1 MKSKIVRQL
10 GAMLLAGA
18 MIVTSGN
25 VTTYAAEQT
34 DENVEVDIAQNEEL
48 YGAEMDDVEKLEKGD
63 GYFICKELLNGK
75 EKYVAYILIDKTE
88 RSIDDILKDIAN
100 SKYMTAGNV
109 VAITTVKKIAKI
121 DSNIIKKV
129 RKYKWNIKLC
139 ARFYNPMD
147 YHDIYFEKMND
158 EDKEYS
164 FKVTYNTDESV
175 IDNLKNK
182 GILGYSFSIDSTD
195 KNNVPYEKFMEEGEV
210 GLYECVDNDL
220 YKQPVPRE
228 DMRLYYYDEYRDKYV
243 LFDRGMYFSCDQVIN
258 NRDADRSYMEVKSS
272 KINCY
277 GTYLVC
283 SADLPNSMV
292 FNLTGLEKSGDNL
305 FYYKNGLRD
314 TSYTGLCDYNGNTYY
329 VKSGTVDYSANMLYE
344 YNGSTWNIKNGKV
357 DKTESVTMNNGSLVY
372 TKNGKTSNETTLCKY
387 NGGWYY
393 IHNGKVDYNANTL
406 CKYNGSWWYVQN
418 GKVNFKYTGLCKF
431 NGSWWYVSGGRV
443 NFNAT
448 GLCKYN
454 GSWWYVSGGRV
465 NFNVT
470 GLCKYN
476 GTWWYVS
483 GGRVNFNATGLCKYN
498 GSWWYVSSGKVNFNA
513 TRLCKYNGTWWY
525 VSKGKVNFN
534 VTGLCKY
541 NGNWFYVENGAVKF
555 KNTLCKYNG
564 TWWYVNNG
572 VVNFSKTTLCKYGK
586 NWFAVSKG
594 KVAWNYTGYMNYN
607 GKKYKVVKGIVK
619 F

>member
-18 MIVTSGN
+18 MLVTSGN

-34 DENVEVDIAQNEEL
+34 DESVEVKETQEEQADENVVVDETHNNEL
-48 YGAEMDDVEKLEKGD
+48 YGANMRKVKKLEEGD
-63 GYFICKELLNGK
+63 GYYICKEVLNGK
-75 EKYVAYILIDKTE
+75 EKYVAYILIDDTE
-88 RSIDDILKDIAN
+88 RSIDDILEDVAN
-100 SKYMTAGNV
+100 SRYMTSGNV
-109 VAITTVKKIAKI
+109 VAITTMRDTAKMEP
-121 DSNIIKKV
+121 SLSKKV
-129 RKYKWNIKLC
+129 NAYGLQIKLC
-139 ARFYNPMD
+139 ACFYDSMEF
-147 YHDIYFEKMND
+147 YDIFFEKMND
-158 EDKEYS
+158 SDIEYS
-164 FKVTYNTDESV
+164 FEVTYNTDESV
-175 IDNLKNK
+175 ISDLRKI
-182 GILGYSFSIDSTD
+182 GILGYSFSINGID
-195 KNNVPYEKFMEEGEV
+195 KNNVPYEEFLKEGEV
-210 GLYECVDNDL
+210 SLHQNIDNDL
-220 YKQPVPRE
+220 YKQPVPRT
-228 DMRLYYYDEYRDKYV
+228 DMRLYYYDENRDKYV

-258 NRDADRSYMEVKSS
+258 NRHADRSYMEVKSS

-283 SADLPNSMV
+283 SADLPDSMV

-314 TSYTGLCDYNGNTYY
+314 TSYTGLCDYDGNAYY
-329 VKSGTVDYSANMLYE
+329 VKNGIVDYSANMLYD

-372 TKNGKTSNETTLCKY
+372 TKNGKTSNETTLCKHD
-387 NGGWYY
+387 GVWYY
-393 IHNGKVDYNANTL
+393 IHNGKVDYDANTL

-418 GKVNFKYTGLCKF
+418 GKVNFKY
-431 NGSWWYVSGGRV
+431 N
-443 NFNAT
+443 

-454 GSWWYVSGGRV
+454 GSWWYVSGGKV
-465 NFNVT
+465 NFNYT

-476 GTWWYVS
+476 GSWWYVS
-483 GGRVNFNATGLCKYN
+483 SGKVNFNYTGLCKYN

-513 TRLCKYNGTWWY
+513 T
-525 VSKGKVNFN
+525 S
-534 VTGLCKY
+534 
-541 NGNWFYVENGAVKF
+541 
-555 KNTLCKYNG
+555 LCKYNG

-586 NWFAVSKG
+586 NWYAVSKG

-607 GKKYKVVKGIVK
+607 GRKYKVVKGVVK